1 MSLAIIPTGNVRILR
16 MRVQAQNAPEKLQM
30 EFRDYDGQVLEWK
43 DVPIVYADSDEFQKE
58 GQRKLAQI
66 SNKFHSQGEV
76 QKSHPHNLMYKGQP
90 HTSFEEHLT
99 SHKR

>member
-30 EFRDYDGQVLEWK
+30 EFMDYDGQVLEWK
-43 DVPIVYADSDEFQKE
+43 DVPIVYADADEFNQKNIAA
-58 GQRKLAQI
+58 LAGYA
-66 SNKFHSQGEV
+66 HRHGEM
-76 QKSHPHNLMYKGQP
+76 QKSHPHNLMYKSQP